1 LAYALTGASYAREG
15 RERNTSFLEWTGVA
29 SGPIFR
35 SNAANAEHVV
45 TGARTPEELELL
57 FEDAFVV
64 RDRGALAQLFEAG
77 AVLGAAPGE
86 ARGGEQIGR
95 LAAAMWEGEYN
106 YLADPQRVV
115 QARDTALVVSR
126 QGINVVRRR
135 SDGNWLYAISLLDV
149 YSTQGEAQ

>member
-1 LAYALTGASYAREG
+1 
-15 RERNTSFLEWTGVA
+15 
-29 SGPIFR
+29 
-35 SNAANAEHVV
+35 V

-64 RDRGALAQLFEAG
+64 RDPGALAQLFDAG
-77 AVLGAAPGE
+77 GVLGADRGE

-95 LAAAMWEGEYN
+95 LAAAMWEREYS

-115 QARDTALVVSR
+115 QARDTALVIAR

-135 SDGNWLYAISLLDV
+135 SDGNWLYAISLLDIH
-149 YSTQGEAQ
+149 STEGEAQ